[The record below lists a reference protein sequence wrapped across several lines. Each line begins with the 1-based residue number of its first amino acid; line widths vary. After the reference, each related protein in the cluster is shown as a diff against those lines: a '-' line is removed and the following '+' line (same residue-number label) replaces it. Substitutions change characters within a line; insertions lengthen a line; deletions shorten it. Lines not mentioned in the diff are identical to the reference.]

1 MADNKKVMDSIKNF
15 LLKMKALDEAIP
27 EELAQDA
34 LEMTE
39 EVKDALCDESPNPLE
54 ITKDKEA
61 DDKDVDGEKKEISD
75 ECIESKVEDAF
86 VKVMKKYGLIKDE
99 AMESL
104 ENLDIEDESSEEKV
118 TVDPE
123 KMNDSA
129 KRELLRKV
137 KPMVASIKDS
147 KQRKAFA
154 DAFAEALILSSVKN
168 NQYGDILNMVKANA
182 KDSMEKV
189 NIKTADADY
198 NFGMDIAKKF
208 NPHYK
213 EVK

>member
-1 MADNKKVMDSIKNF
+1 MADSRKVMDSIKNF

-39 EVKDALCDESPNPLE
+39 EVKDALCDEAPNPEE
-54 ITKDKEA
+54 ITKDE
-61 DDKDVDGEKKEISD
+61 DETEKKKESED
-75 ECIESKVEDAF
+75 EECLETKVEDAM
-86 VKVMKKYGLIKDE
+86 VKVMRKYGLIKDE
-99 AMESL
+99 SMESL
-104 ENLDIEDESSEEKV
+104 EKIDSEDSDEEEV

-123 KMNDSA
+123 KINDSA
-129 KRELLRKV
+129 RRELLRKV

-147 KQRKAFA
+147 AERKKFA
-154 DAFAEALILSSVKN
+154 DAFAEAFKLNSG
-168 NQYGDILNMVKANA
+168 NQYGDIMKMTKANA
-182 KDSMEKV
+182 QDAMSNRSV
-189 NIKTADADY
+189 NTADSDY
-198 NFGMDIAKKF
+198 NFGAEIAKKF

>member
-1 MADNKKVMDSIKNF
+1 MADSRKVMDSIKNF
-15 LLKMKALDEAIP
+15 LLKMKALDDAIP

-39 EVKDALCDESPNPLE
+39 EVKDALCDEAPNPEE
-54 ITKDKEA
+54 ITKDE
-61 DDKDVDGEKKEISD
+61 DEPEKKKESED
-75 ECIESKVEDAF
+75 EECLETKVEDAM
-86 VKVMKKYGLIKDE
+86 VKVMRKYGLIKDE
-99 AMESL
+99 SMESL
-104 ENLDIEDESSEEKV
+104 EKLDSDDESTEEEV

-123 KMNDSA
+123 KINDSA
-129 KRELLRKV
+129 RRELLRKV

-147 KQRKAFA
+147 AERKKFA
-154 DAFAEALILSSVKN
+154 DAFAEAFKLNSG
-168 NQYGDILNMVKANA
+168 NQYGDIMEMAKANA
-182 KDSMEKV
+182 KDSMSRV
-189 NIKTADADY
+189 NTSVNAADADY

>member
-1 MADNKKVMDSIKNF
+1 MADSRKVMDSIKNF

-39 EVKDALCDESPNPLE
+39 EVKDALCDEAPNPEE
-54 ITKDKEA
+54 ITKDE
-61 DDKDVDGEKKEISD
+61 DETEKKKESED
-75 ECIESKVEDAF
+75 EECLETKVEDAM
-86 VKVMKKYGLIKDE
+86 VKVMRKYGLIKDE
-99 AMESL
+99 SMESL
-104 ENLDIEDESSEEKV
+104 EKIDSEDSDEEEV

-123 KMNDSA
+123 KINDSA
-129 KRELLRKV
+129 RRELLRKV

-147 KQRKAFA
+147 AERKKFA
-154 DAFAEALILSSVKN
+154 DAFAEAFKLNSG
-168 NQYGDILNMVKANA
+168 NQYGDIMKMTKANVQDA
-182 KDSMEKV
+182 MLNRSV
-189 NIKTADADY
+189 NTADSDY
-198 NFGMDIAKKF
+198 NFGAEIAKKY

>member
-1 MADNKKVMDSIKNF
+1 MADNRKVMDSIKSF
-15 LLKMKALDEAIP
+15 LLKMRALDEAIP

-34 LEMTE
+34 LQMTE
-39 EVKDALCDESPNPLE
+39 EVKDALCDEAPNPEE
-54 ITKDKEA
+54 ITRDEEIEEEEKVKDE
-61 DDKDVDGEKKEISD
+61 
-75 ECIESKVEDAF
+75 ECLETKVEE
-86 VKVMKKYGLIKDE
+86 VMRKYGLIKDE
-99 AMESL
+99 SMEAL
-104 ENLDIEDESSEEKV
+104 EKLDTDDEDSEEKN

-123 KMNDSA
+123 KINDSA

-147 KQRKAFA
+147 AQRKKFA
-154 DAFAEALILSSVKN
+154 DAFAEALKLNSG
-168 NQYGDILNMVKANA
+168 NQYGDIMKMAKTNA
-182 KDSMEKV
+182 ADSMKKV
-189 NIKTADADY
+189 SSVNTNDADY